1 MRALH
6 TAATG
11 MMAQEVNVQVISNNI
26 ANMRTTG
33 YKRQRAEFQD
43 LLYEQ
48 VRRVGTQTSDQG
60 NILPAG
66 VELGSGVKT
75 VGTPRVMTQGNL
87 LPTGKDFDVAIRG
100 EGFYRILL
108 PDGRTAFTRDGS
120 FELDAQGRI
129 VTNQGYVVQP
139 GITVPQ
145 NASSITINQQGQV
158 SVMLPGNTTST
169 QLGQIELSLF
179 VNKAGLQGMG
189 DNLYLET
196 AASGTAQNG
205 TPNADGFGNLQQG
218 NLEQANVEAVTEI
231 SDLIAAQRAYEM
243 NAKVINAADQMLQST
258 SSMMR

>member
-11 MMAQEVNVQVISNNI
+11 MMAQELNVQVISNNI

-43 LLYEQ
+43 LLYEH

-60 NILPAG
+60 NILPVG

-75 VGTPRVMTQGNL
+75 VGTPRLMTQGSIL
-87 LPTGKDFDVAIRG
+87 QTGKEYDVAIRG
-100 EGFYRILL
+100 EGFFRINL

-120 FELDAQGRI
+120 FEIDAQGRL
-129 VTNQGYVVQP
+129 VTVQGNVVQP
-139 GITVPQ
+139 GITIPQ
-145 NASSITINQQGQV
+145 NSTSVTINAQGQV
-158 SVMLPGNTTST
+158 SATQPGSTTPT
-169 QLGQIELSLF
+169 VLGQIELSLF
-179 VNKAGLQGMG
+179 VNKAGLQGIG

-196 AASGTAQNG
+196 PASGPAQNG
-205 TPNADGFGNLQQG
+205 QPSTEGFGNLQQG
-218 NLEQANVEAVTEI
+218 SLEQANVEAVSEI

-243 NAKVINAADQMLQST
+243 NAKVITASDQMLSAT
-258 SSMMR
+258 ANLMR